1 MSNSSEYNLETIIVA
16 LLETNATLTQQIIH
30 KDDDDGAQ
38 KDRIVVAVEPKM
50 PAIKAYRET
59 EKPKVWMSTARITIR
74 QATRDVSAMEEY
86 ANAVDAT
93 LQASTPDAAI
103 VTLATGLFPIGP
115 VTISQSEEG
124 SRQGEDVDV
133 RIRERVYVCRWPL
146 QSGD

>member
-1 MSNSSEYNLETIIVA
+1 MSNTAEYNLETIIVA
-16 LLETNATLTQQIIH
+16 LLDTNAALTQQLVH
-30 KDDDDGAQ
+30 KDDDDGAE

-59 EKPKVWMSTARITIR
+59 EKPPVWMATARITIH
-74 QATRDVSAMEEY
+74 QATRDVAALETY

-93 LQASTPDAAI
+93 LQASTPDASI
-103 VTLATGLFPIGP
+103 VTLATGLFPVGP

-124 SRQGEDVDV
+124 SRHAEDVEV
-133 RIRERVYVCRWPL
+133 RLRERVYVCRWPR